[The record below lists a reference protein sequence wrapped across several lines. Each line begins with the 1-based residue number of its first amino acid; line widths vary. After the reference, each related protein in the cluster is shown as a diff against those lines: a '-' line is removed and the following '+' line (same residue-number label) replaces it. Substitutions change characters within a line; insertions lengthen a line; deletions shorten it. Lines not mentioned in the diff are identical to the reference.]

1 MNSTTMNKNNTKQI
15 LTMTLAV
22 TVSAAFQ
29 AFALTS
35 FSVPAGIYPSGI
47 SGLSRLVSDIL
58 KDFLNFDLPFF
69 YLYLLIN
76 VILAAI
82 VYKHIGKLFTIF
94 SVLQTT
100 LVSVFSSFFPS
111 FVILEDPLLIA
122 IFGGLIS
129 GFGISI
135 ALTHGAS
142 SGGTDFLSIYYSN
155 KYHRSMWDYVFG
167 FNAVLIFIAGL
178 LYRWEIAAYSII
190 FQYTSNLI
198 VSKRH
203 KRYTHQ
209 AIIIVTKKPQEV
221 IDSIF
226 KNVRHGI
233 TKIKAQGA
241 YKGDDEVL
249 LYTVVNAFQTSE
261 VVKYAL
267 EGDPKAFIETRNT
280 LNVYGNYYQK
290 PLD

>member
-1 MNSTTMNKNNTKQI
+1 MNKNNTKQI

-22 TVSAAFQ
+22 IVSAAFQ

-58 KDFLNFDLPFF
+58 KDFFNFDLPFF

-178 LYRWEIAAYSII
+178 LYHWEIAAYSII

-209 AIIIVTKKPQEV
+209 AIIIVTKRPQEV
-221 IDSIF
+221 IDSIL

-267 EGDPKAFIETRNT
+267 QGDPKAFIETRNT

>member
-1 MNSTTMNKNNTKQI
+1 MSNILSNRKQLI
-15 LTMTLAV
+15 KMSAAV
-22 TVSAAFQ
+22 TLSAAFQ

-58 KDFLNFDLPFF
+58 MDFFGISLPFF
-69 YLYLLIN
+69 YLYLLVN

-100 LVSVFSSFFPS
+100 LVSLFSSFFPA
-111 FVILEDPLLIA
+111 FHILDDPLLVA
-122 IFGGLIS
+122 LFGGVIS
-129 GFGISI
+129 GFGVSI
-135 ALTHGAS
+135 ALTNGAS

-155 KYHRSMWDYVFG
+155 KYHRSMWDYVFV
-167 FNAVLIFIAGL
+167 FNSALIFIAGM
-178 LYRWEIAAYSII
+178 LYSWQIAAYSII
-190 FQYTSNLI
+190 FQYASNMI

-209 AIIIVTKKPQEV
+209 AIIIVTKKPDEV
-221 IDSIF
+221 IDSIL

-233 TKIKAQGA
+233 TKIQARGA
-241 YKGDDEVL
+241 YKGDEETM

-267 EGDPKAFIETRNT
+267 QGDPKAFIETRNT

>member
-1 MNSTTMNKNNTKQI
+1 MNKNNTKQI

-22 TVSAAFQ
+22 IVSAAFQ

-58 KDFLNFDLPFF
+58 KDFFNFDLPFF

-178 LYRWEIAAYSII
+178 LYHWEIAAYSII
-190 FQYTSNLI
+190 FQYTSTQI

-209 AIIIVTKKPQEV
+209 AIIIVTKRPQEV
-221 IDSIF
+221 IDSIL

-267 EGDPKAFIETRNT
+267 QGDPKAFIETRNT

>member
-1 MNSTTMNKNNTKQI
+1 MNKNNTKQI

>member
-1 MNSTTMNKNNTKQI
+1 MNDIFKNKKQI
-15 LTMTLAV
+15 LIMTAAV
-22 TVSAAFQ
+22 IVSAAFQ

-47 SGLSRLVSDIL
+47 SGMSRLVSDIL
-58 KDFLNFDLPFF
+58 KDFFQIDLPFF

-76 VILAAI
+76 IALAVI

-94 SVLQTT
+94 SVLQTS
-100 LVSVFSSFFPS
+100 LVSLFSSFFPT
-111 FVILEDPLLIA
+111 FRILDDPLLIA
-122 IFGGLIS
+122 LFGGVIS
-129 GFGISI
+129 GFGVSI
-135 ALTHGAS
+135 ALTNGAS

-155 KYHRSMWDYVFG
+155 KYHRSMWDYVFA
-167 FNAVLIFIAGL
+167 FNSVLIFIAGM
-178 LYRWEIAAYSII
+178 LYHWQIAAYSII
-190 FQYTSNLI
+190 FQYASNMI

-209 AIIIVTKKPQEV
+209 AIIIVTKKPDEV
-221 IDSIF
+221 IGSIL

-233 TKIKAQGA
+233 TKIAAKGA
-241 YKGDDEVL
+241 YKGDDETL
-249 LYTVVNAFQTSE
+249 LYTVVNAFQTTE

-267 EGDPKAFIETRNT
+267 EGDPQAFIETRNT

>member
-1 MNSTTMNKNNTKQI
+1 MNRNNTKQI

-22 TVSAAFQ
+22 IVSAAFQ

-178 LYRWEIAAYSII
+178 LYHWEIAAYSII

-221 IDSIF
+221 IDSIL

>member
-1 MNSTTMNKNNTKQI
+1 MNKNNTKQI

-22 TVSAAFQ
+22 IVSAAFQ

-58 KDFLNFDLPFF
+58 KDFFNFDLPFF

-178 LYRWEIAAYSII
+178 LYHWEIAAYSII

-221 IDSIF
+221 IDSIL

-267 EGDPKAFIETRNT
+267 QGDPKAFIETRNT

>member
-1 MNSTTMNKNNTKQI
+1 MSNLLSNKKQ
-15 LTMTLAV
+15 LLQMAAAV

-58 KDFLNFDLPFF
+58 QDFFGISLPFF
-69 YLYLLIN
+69 YLYMLVN

-82 VYKHIGKLFTIF
+82 VYRHIGKLFTIF

-100 LVSVFSSFFPS
+100 LVSVFSSFLPAYH
-111 FVILEDPLLIA
+111 ILDDPLLIA
-122 IFGGLIS
+122 LFGGVIS
-129 GFGISI
+129 GFGVSI
-135 ALTHGAS
+135 ALTNGAS

-155 KYHRSMWDYVFG
+155 KYHRSMWDYVFA
-167 FNAVLIFIAGL
+167 FNSALIFIAGM
-178 LYRWEIAAYSII
+178 LYSWQVAAYSII
-190 FQYTSNLI
+190 FQYASNMI

-209 AIIIVTKKPQEV
+209 AIIIVTKKPDEV
-221 IDSIF
+221 IDSIL

-233 TKIKAQGA
+233 TKIQAKGA
-241 YKGDDEVL
+241 YRGDDETM
-249 LYTVVNAFQTSE
+249 LYTVVNAFQTAE

-267 EGDPKAFIETRNT
+267 QGDPKAFIETRNT

>member
-1 MNSTTMNKNNTKQI
+1 
-15 LTMTLAV
+15 MTAAV

-47 SGLSRLVSDIL
+47 SGMSRLVSDIL
-58 KDFLNFDLPFF
+58 MDFFKIDLPFF

-76 VILAAI
+76 IILAII

-100 LVSVFSSFFPS
+100 LVSVFSSFFPA
-111 FVILEDPLLIA
+111 FRILDDPLLIA
-122 IFGGLIS
+122 LFGGVIS
-129 GFGISI
+129 GFGVSI
-135 ALTHGAS
+135 ALTNGAS

-155 KYHRSMWDYVFG
+155 KYHRSMWDYVFA
-167 FNAVLIFIAGL
+167 FNSVLIFIAGM
-178 LYRWEIAAYSII
+178 LYHWQIAAYSII
-190 FQYTSNLI
+190 FQYASNMI

-209 AIIIVTKKPQEV
+209 AIIIVTKKPDEV
-221 IDSIF
+221 IDSIL

-233 TKIKAQGA
+233 TKIAAKGA
-241 YKGDDEVL
+241 YKGADETM
-249 LYTVVNAFQTSE
+249 LYTVVNAFQTTE

-267 EGDPKAFIETRNT
+267 EGDPQAFIETRNT

>member
-1 MNSTTMNKNNTKQI
+1 
-15 LTMTLAV
+15 MTAAV

-47 SGLSRLVSDIL
+47 SGMSRLVSDIPM
-58 KDFLNFDLPFF
+58 DFFKIDLPFF

-76 VILAAI
+76 IVLAII

-100 LVSVFSSFFPS
+100 LVSVFSSFFPA
-111 FVILEDPLLIA
+111 FRILDDPLLIA
-122 IFGGLIS
+122 LFGGVIS
-129 GFGISI
+129 GFGVSI
-135 ALTHGAS
+135 ALTNGAS

-155 KYHRSMWDYVFG
+155 KYHRSMWDYVFA
-167 FNAVLIFIAGL
+167 FNSVLIFIAGM
-178 LYRWEIAAYSII
+178 LYHWQIAAYSII
-190 FQYTSNLI
+190 FQYASNMI

-209 AIIIVTKKPQEV
+209 AIIIVTKKPDEV
-221 IDSIF
+221 IDSIL

-233 TKIKAQGA
+233 TKIAAKGA
-241 YKGDDEVL
+241 YKGADETM
-249 LYTVVNAFQTSE
+249 LYSVVNAFQTTE

-267 EGDPKAFIETRNT
+267 EGDPQAFIETRNT

>member
-1 MNSTTMNKNNTKQI
+1 MNKIKNKQI
-15 LTMTLAV
+15 IIMSLAV
-22 TVSAAFQ
+22 LASAVIQ
-29 AFALTS
+29 AFSLTS

-47 SGLSRLVSDIL
+47 TGFSRLVSDIL
-58 KDFLNFDLPFF
+58 EDFAGIKLPFF
-69 YLYLLIN
+69 YMYMAIN
-76 VILAAI
+76 IILAI
-82 VYKHIGKLFTIF
+82 VVYKHIGKLFTIF

-100 LVSVFSSFFPS
+100 LVSLFSSFFP
-111 FVILEDPLLIA
+111 VHHILDDPLLIA
-122 IFGGLIS
+122 IFGGLIN
-129 GFGISI
+129 GFGVSL
-135 ALTHGAS
+135 ALTNGAS

-155 KYHRSMWDYVFG
+155 KFHRSMWDYVFA
-167 FNAVLIFIAGL
+167 FNCAMIFIAGM
-178 LYRWEIAAYSII
+178 LYGWEIAAYSII
-190 FQYTSNLI
+190 FQYVSNLI
-198 VSKRH
+198 ISKRH

-221 IDSIF
+221 IDSIMA
-226 KNVRHGI
+226 NVRHGI
-233 TKIKAQGA
+233 TKINAKGA

-267 EGDPKAFIETRNT
+267 QGDPAAFIETRNT

>member
-1 MNSTTMNKNNTKQI
+1 MSDILKNKKQI
-15 LTMTLAV
+15 LTMTAAV

-47 SGLSRLVSDIL
+47 SGMSRLVSDIL
-58 KDFLNFDLPFF
+58 MDFFKIDLPFF

-76 VILAAI
+76 IILAII

-100 LVSVFSSFFPS
+100 LVSVFSSFFPA
-111 FVILEDPLLIA
+111 FRILDDPLLIA
-122 IFGGLIS
+122 LFGGVIS
-129 GFGISI
+129 GFGVSI
-135 ALTHGAS
+135 ALTNGAS

-155 KYHRSMWDYVFG
+155 KYHRSMWDYVFA
-167 FNAVLIFIAGL
+167 FNSVLIFIAGM
-178 LYRWEIAAYSII
+178 LYHWQIAAYSII
-190 FQYTSNLI
+190 FQYASNMI

-209 AIIIVTKKPQEV
+209 AIIIVTKKPDEV
-221 IDSIF
+221 IDSIL

-233 TKIKAQGA
+233 TKIAAKGA
-241 YKGDDEVL
+241 YKGADETM
-249 LYTVVNAFQTSE
+249 LYTVVNAFQTTE

-267 EGDPKAFIETRNT
+267 EGDPQAFIETRNT

>member
-1 MNSTTMNKNNTKQI
+1 
-15 LTMTLAV
+15 MTAAV
-22 TVSAAFQ
+22 IVSAAFQ

-47 SGLSRLVSDIL
+47 SGMSRLVSDIL
-58 KDFLNFDLPFF
+58 KDFFKIDLPFF

-76 VILAAI
+76 IVLAGI

-100 LVSVFSSFFPS
+100 LVSLFSSFFPA
-111 FVILEDPLLIA
+111 FRILDDPLLTA
-122 IFGGLIS
+122 LFGGVIS
-129 GFGISI
+129 GFGVSI
-135 ALTHGAS
+135 ALTNGAS

-155 KYHRSMWDYVFG
+155 KYHRSMWDYVFA
-167 FNAVLIFIAGL
+167 FNSVLIFIAGM
-178 LYRWEIAAYSII
+178 LYHWQIAAYSII
-190 FQYTSNLI
+190 FQYASNMI

-209 AIIIVTKKPQEV
+209 AIIIVTKKPDEV
-221 IDSIF
+221 IDSIL

-233 TKIKAQGA
+233 TKIAAKGA
-241 YKGDDEVL
+241 YKGDDETM
-249 LYTVVNAFQTSE
+249 LYTVVNAFQTTE

-267 EGDPKAFIETRNT
+267 EGDPQAFIETRNT

>member
-1 MNSTTMNKNNTKQI
+1 MNKNNTKQI

-209 AIIIVTKKPQEV
+209 AIIIVTKRPQEV

>member
-1 MNSTTMNKNNTKQI
+1 MNKNNTKQI

-249 LYTVVNAFQTSE
+249 LYTVVNAFQTAE